1 MFVKRLPRLMGVTL
15 ILLILLSVMNA
26 TAAGIIVPATRLD
39 DQRMAITIDDLKPS
53 ACAGLALGNIES
65 GAGFIFGTNGN
76 DLILGSS
83 GGDIIFALNG
93 NDCILSGGGN
103 DWIFG
108 GPGNDVCL
116 SGAGTDT
123 FDQCETQNQ

>member
-1 MFVKRLPRLMGVTL
+1 MIAKRLSRLMWLALIVT
-15 ILLILLSVMNA
+15 ILLSVMNA
-26 TAAGIIVPATRLD
+26 TAAGIIVPPTRLD
-39 DQRMAITIDDLKPS
+39 DQHMAITINDFKPS
-53 ACAGLALGNIES
+53 ACSSLALGNIES

-93 NDCILSGGGN
+93 DDCILSGGGN